1 MKRSTGALVVVAA
14 AAIPRLLVLL
24 RERETILE
32 EFVDKSDRFAT
43 TLVDHGTFGFLPDV
57 PSAYTQPLY
66 GWFLAALYFPFGRS
80 WLAVGIAQVV
90 VAVATA
96 LVVFEIGARL
106 RSTGVGLVAAIV
118 TTLHPYVIWHDVHL
132 NREVLDGLVLA
143 VLALCALA
151 AYENRSL
158 PLSAAT
164 GAVAG
169 VAILGNARLAL
180 LPIALAV
187 YVAWRIVPVSRTV
200 TAMAL
205 VVGVAALV
213 VAPWV
218 ARNKIQVGCY
228 AITTDARA
236 LWKANNPN
244 TRAVLDRGLWIDDVP
259 ELPGAPP
266 WPELAADLT
275 LAGTP
280 TSVDECAQM
289 RLYRDEVL
297 DFWRDDPGEKGL
309 LALQATRMLWSP
321 VPREADESGSGT
333 ARFARRTVE
342 PAFVIA
348 LYVLA
353 IAGFFVA
360 PPHFVGLA
368 AVMLAYNTLAAMVF
382 AGTVRYRA
390 PWDFLLALL
399 AAFALAWGWEWARGR
414 RRRPAYAGASARS

>member
-14 AAIPRLLVLL
+14 AAIPRLLVLV

-32 EFVDKSDRFAT
+32 EFVDKSDRFAQ

-96 LVVFEIGARL
+96 LVVFEIGSRL
-106 RSTGVGLVAAIV
+106 RSTGVGLVAALI
-118 TTLHPYVIWHDVHL
+118 TTLHPYVVWHDVHL

-169 VAILGNARLAL
+169 VAILGNARLVL
-180 LPIALAV
+180 LPVAIAV

-200 TAMAL
+200 TALAL

-218 ARNKIQVGCY
+218 ARNKVQVGCY
-228 AITTDARA
+228 AITTDSRA

-244 TRAVLDRGLWIDDVP
+244 TRSVLDRGLWIDDVP

-266 WPELAADLT
+266 WPEYAADLT
-275 LAGTP
+275 LAGMP

-297 DFWRDDPGEKGL
+297 DFWREEPGEKGL
-309 LALQATRMLWSP
+309 LALQATQMLWSP
-321 VPREADESGSGT
+321 VPRESDESGSGG
-333 ARFARRTVE
+333 ARLARTTVE
-342 PAFVIA
+342 PAFMIA

-360 PPHFVGLA
+360 PPHFAGLA
-368 AVMLAYNTLAAMVF
+368 AVLLAYNTLAAMVF
-382 AGTVRYRA
+382 AGTGRYRA

-399 AAFALAWGWEWARGR
+399 AAFALAALWERVR

>member
-14 AAIPRLLVLL
+14 AAIPRLLVLT

-32 EFVDKSDRFAT
+32 EFVDKSDRFAQ
-43 TLVDHGTFGFLPDV
+43 TLVDHGTFGFLSDV

-96 LVVFEIGARL
+96 LVVFEIGSRL
-106 RSTGVGLVAAIV
+106 RSTGVGLVAALI
-118 TTLHPYVIWHDVHL
+118 TTLHPYVVWHDVHL

-169 VAILGNARLAL
+169 IAILGNARLVL
-180 LPIALAV
+180 LPIAIAV
-187 YVAWRIVPVSRTV
+187 YVAWWIVPVSRTL

-218 ARNKIQVGCY
+218 VRNKVEVGCY
-228 AITTDARA
+228 AITTDSRA

-244 TRAVLDRGLWIDDVP
+244 TRKVLDRGLWIDDVP
-259 ELPGAPP
+259 EFPGAPP

-297 DFWRDDPGEKGL
+297 DFWREEPGEKGL

-321 VPREADESGSGT
+321 VPRESDESGSGG
-333 ARFARRTVE
+333 ARLARKTVE
-342 PAFVIA
+342 PAFVIG

-353 IAGFFVA
+353 LAGFFVA
-360 PPHFVGLA
+360 PGHFVGLA
-368 AVMLAYNTLAAMVF
+368 ATMLAYNTLAAMVF
-382 AGTVRYRA
+382 AGTARYRA

-399 AAFALAWGWEWARGR
+399 AAFALAAAWESVR
-414 RRRPAYAGASARS
+414 RRRPDYAGASARS

>member
-1 MKRSTGALVVVAA
+1 MKRSTGALVVVVAA
-14 AAIPRLLVLL
+14 ALPRLLVLM

-43 TLVDHGTFGFLPDV
+43 TLVDHGTFGFLAGV

-66 GWFLAALYFPFGRS
+66 GWFLAGIYLPFGRS
-80 WLAVGIAQVV
+80 WFAVGIAQVV

-96 LVVFEIGARL
+96 LVVFEIGSRL
-106 RSTGVGLVAAIV
+106 RSTGVGLVAALIA
-118 TTLHPYVIWHDVHL
+118 TLHPYVVWHDVHL

-143 VLALCALA
+143 VLALCGLA
-151 AYENRSL
+151 AYERRSL
-158 PLSAAT
+158 PLAAAT
-164 GAVAG
+164 GAAAG
-169 VAILGNARLAL
+169 IAILGNARLVL
-180 LPIALAV
+180 LPVAIAV
-187 YVAWRIVPVSRTV
+187 YVAWRIIPVSRTV

-218 ARNKIQVGCY
+218 ARNKVQVGCY

-244 TRAVLDRGLWIDDVP
+244 TREVLNQGGWIDDVP

-289 RLYRDEVL
+289 RLYRDEVV
-297 DFWRDDPGEKGL
+297 DFWREQPGEKAL

-321 VPREADESGSGT
+321 VPRESDDTGSGG
-333 ARFARRTVE
+333 ARLTRKTVE
-342 PAFVIA
+342 PAFVIG

-353 IAGFFVA
+353 IAGFVVA
-360 PPHFVGLA
+360 PPHFVGLT
-368 AVMLAYNTLAAMVF
+368 AVLLAYNTLAAMVF
-382 AGTVRYRA
+382 AGTTRYRA

-399 AAFALAWGWEWARGR
+399 AAFALAAVWERVRARRSG
-414 RRRPAYAGASARS
+414 YAGVSARS

>member
-1 MKRSTGALVVVAA
+1 MKRSTGALLVVVA
-14 AAIPRLLVLL
+14 AAIPRLLVLE

-96 LVVFEIGARL
+96 LVVFEIGSRL
-106 RSTGVGLVAAIV
+106 RSTGVGLVAALI

-151 AYENRSL
+151 AYEHRSL
-158 PLSAAT
+158 PLSAVT

-169 VAILGNARLAL
+169 VAILGNARLVL
-180 LPIALAV
+180 LPIAIAV

-200 TAMAL
+200 TSMAL

-213 VAPWV
+213 VVPWV
-218 ARNKIQVGCY
+218 ARNKVQVGCY
-228 AITTDARA
+228 AITTDSRA
-236 LWKANNPN
+236 LWKANNEN
-244 TRAVLDRGLWIDDVP
+244 TREVLDRGLWIDDVP

-266 WPELAADLT
+266 WPEYAADLT
-275 LAGTP
+275 LAGMP
-280 TSVDECAQM
+280 TSADECAQM
-289 RLYRDEVL
+289 RLYRDEVV
-297 DFWRDDPGEKGL
+297 DFWREQPNEKAL

-321 VPREADESGSGT
+321 VPRESDSTGGGDT
-333 ARFARRTVE
+333 RLAREVVE
-342 PAFVIA
+342 PAFVIG

-368 AVMLAYNTLAAMVF
+368 AMMLAYNTLAAMVF
-382 AGTVRYRA
+382 AGTTRYRT

-399 AAFALAWGWEWARGR
+399 AAFALAAAWERVR
-414 RRRPAYAGASARS
+414 RRRPAYASANARS